1 MSSAELTIQLNG
13 VPQQVPAGLTIA
25 GLIERLALQQRRIA
39 VELNGTIVPRTLHA
53 QQTVQAGDQIEVVTA
68 IGGG

>member
-1 MSSAELTIQLNG
+1 MSSAELTIQING

-39 VELNGTIVPRTLHA
+39 VELNGTIVPRALHA
-53 QQTVQAGDQIEVVTA
+53 QQTLRAGDQIEVVTA